1 VTWTRLRPIGAWR
14 LVSIPLNIPRRSCTP
29 HESAAGHS
37 AGNEA
42 KESPSQ
48 LGVAMAPFQLYHPFL
63 GNENGHFAAVSS
75 FRDAAKLQKIYDD
88 R

>member
-1 VTWTRLRPIGAWR
+1 
-14 LVSIPLNIPRRSCTP
+14 
-29 HESAAGHS
+29 
-37 AGNEA
+37 
-42 KESPSQ
+42 
-48 LGVAMAPFQLYHPFL
+48 MAPFQLYHPFL